1 MTASIWGTCAS
12 ASGKWKSSPSRGA
25 PLSSP
30 TVRRRTPACGT
41 RKHSPNPPAG
51 FHRSCAQRPEV
62 DWRGIAGF
70 RNVLV
75 HDYRGANLE
84 RVWIIL
90 QRDLPVLKAAVDA
103 LLLEHPLGLWACDA
117 A

>member
-1 MTASIWGTCAS
+1 
-12 ASGKWKSSPSRGA
+12 
-25 PLSSP
+25 
-30 TVRRRTPACGT
+30 
-41 RKHSPNPPAG
+41 
-51 FHRSCAQRPEV
+51 V